1 MASTVRDGVEDI
13 DRPSAWQ
20 RLGPFGQFL
29 LGAMIALAIGIAGV
43 QAIERL
49 LALTVR
55 VPTVEGLPDRVSV
68 CGRSYHRAA
77 GASQDLLTI
86 DGIRAT
92 GIEPVIV
99 LPLRMQPCIDGP
111 CNRGWPGVVGC
122 ATVVFV
128 RVEGDRYAAY
138 DLLGGP

>member
-1 MASTVRDGVEDI
+1 MSG
-13 DRPSAWQ
+13 SAMEEMERRSMWE
-20 RLGPFGQFL
+20 RIGPFGQFL
-29 LGAMIALAIGIAGV
+29 IGVVVLASISFAAV
-43 QAIERL
+43 WAVERG

-55 VPTVEGLPDRVSV
+55 VPTVDGLPNRVSV
-68 CGRSYHRAA
+68 CGRTYHRAA
-77 GASQDLLTI
+77 GGSQDLLTI
-86 DGIRAT
+86 DGIRGT

-111 CNRGWPGVVGC
+111 CNRGFATGGC
-122 ATVVFV
+122 STVVFV